1 MIQILSNC
9 AASERM
15 KFLYLIE
22 LKWKFLTHRVTM
34 GKDPESILDFS
45 TVTSIFRFRFDNN
58 IFMGCCCCCCFGYF
72 FCSCCLFVC
81 FDSMEEPVKILECL
95 KSIFH
100 KITYKLSIFFSC
112 RRKCRSFHGCFPG
125 LPWWYVFWMDWNGP
139 WKSTT
144 QTKMYFYI
152 PQGRVLLLLS
162 WECFFPGM
170 E

>member
-15 KFLYLIE
+15 KFLYLVE

-34 GKDPESILDFS
+34 GEDPESILDFS

-58 IFMGCCCCCCFGYF
+58 VFMGCCCCCFRYF
-72 FCSCCLFVC
+72 FLFLLFVC

-100 KITYKLSIFFSC
+100 KITYKFSIFFLLQE
-112 RRKCRSFHGCFPG
+112 KMQKFPWMFPWVTVMICFLNG
-125 LPWWYVFWMDWNGP
+125 LKWPMKEYHAN
-139 WKSTT
+139 
-144 QTKMYFYI
+144 
-152 PQGRVLLLLS
+152 
-162 WECFFPGM
+162 
-170 E
+170 